1 MEKIFFKID
10 NEDFVVHLIKNDHWK
25 EGEVYPIYK
34 YTDSD
39 EWGYQSDQDGMPTDD
54 AKEARCLFK
63 FLFCWRGVWEGRI
76 YFKDDEYWCEQLATI
91 NKLWNAIEVKMKDRI
106 KQQNPDNTY
115 DA

>member
-39 EWGYQSDQDGMPTDD
+39 GWGYQSDQDGIPTDD
-54 AKEARCLFK
+54 VKEARCLFN

-76 YFKDDEYWCEQLATI
+76 YFKDDEYWCEELSTI
-91 NKLWNAIEVKMKDRI
+91 SNLWNEIEIKMKDII
-106 KQQNPDNTY
+106 KQQNPDNMY